1 MIFYAYREVFRK
13 KIPVKAARKAV
24 AMPCVLALV
33 VCALTGVAAAGPGEN
48 DDAGGLLMS
57 PAGDEREI
65 NAQGVLLLK
74 KNKFREAERCFLL
87 AIEKNP
93 RNKYYYNNLAVAYIN
108 QGNYGDARRRLSSA
122 LELDPAYAKALAN
135 MAVSSFYQLKFSE
148 AYSYYLRARAADGAY
163 AKQRFDAA
171 KALPRLE
178 KLSRENPENRDYRRI
193 LEYVRIYGLAA
204 P

>member
-1 MIFYAYREVFRK
+1 MIFYAYCEVFRK
-13 KIPVKAARKAV
+13 KIPVNAARKAV
-24 AMPCVLALV
+24 AMPCVLTLI
-33 VCALTGVAAAGPGEN
+33 VCAFMGVAAAGPGEN
-48 DDAGGLLMS
+48 AD
-57 PAGDEREI
+57 AGDEREI

-108 QGNYGDARRRLSSA
+108 QGNYGDARRRLSLA

>member
-48 DDAGGLLMS
+48 AD
-57 PAGDEREI
+57 AGDEREI